1 MSMFLLPPPPPMRG
15 QHVGLYSMGTVAS
28 PTAAQLYRD
37 PNIDP
42 IDATCVPTPETVG
55 FTAPEGTYTPM
66 ECVYL
71 APPPPHP
78 SDPPPVVVNPLAPTT
93 ASPQAFSN
101 GVKLTVFAFQ
111 DKNTPQKPTPAS
123 SGSLFSFSPASGS
136 GWLRRP
142 SHSLGPELSKVDS
155 RGSDNSN
162 GTSIYAQSSS
172 AQASTNAVSVPISV
186 PGSSA
191 SVDNTNPS
199 ASSLGMFLRKK
210 SVSSEWTANVGSL
223 QTAQDSSFE
232 DDYGTP
238 PGSTGLGV
246 SPAANNKNSKRS
258 RPKNSLV
265 KNNSSY
271 LSRTIVRE
279 GLTKLL
285 CERPLG
291 ELFVITN
298 INRSLQWLDLQD
310 YQSDVHPQRHEALTK
325 ILLTRAHPLCHDVN
339 RKTKSLAGF
348 DLVVGF
354 SSGDILWIDLV
365 TGKYNRINKNGEV
378 CKAAVVDI
386 KWLPNSDS
394 RFVAAHAN
402 GWVAVYDKDR
412 EGGICEVAQSYVE
425 SKKDNRVKQGTA
437 PSIEHCHVIK
447 SHTDQSKQNPMAL
460 FAVSPK
466 PLTSIA
472 FSPISH
478 RTLAV
483 TGRDGYTRL
492 INLMSEQA
500 TDVFPSYFGGVM
512 CCAFSP
518 CGQYLATGGQ
528 DDLVSLYR
536 LESTASGQPAQL
548 LARLQGHNS
557 YVSHVAFDSYIN
569 DPRSLRLG
577 SVGQDGCLLLWDV
590 DIHTSTVRKGRSR
603 SNSAATPLAPK
614 PDQYGTLVHPFVS
627 RLEPSAQLSQP
638 VVSLPVKPANKEC
651 EPLTY
656 LEFLSDRVIAAGK
669 DGRIWTWKRPS

>member
-1 MSMFLLPPPPPMRG
+1 MRG
-15 QHVGLYSMGTVAS
+15 QNASLYSMGTVSAAS

-37 PNIDP
+37 PTIDP
-42 IDATCVPTPETVG
+42 IDATHVPTPESVG
-55 FTAPEGTYTPM
+55 FTAPEGTYVPM

-78 SDPPPVVVNPLAPTT
+78 SDPPPAIVNPLAPTT

-101 GVKLTVFAFQ
+101 GTKLTVFTFQ
-111 DKNTPQKPTPAS
+111 DKNAPQRTTPAPQ
-123 SGSLFSFSPASGS
+123 SLFSFSPASGS

-142 SHSLGPELSKVDS
+142 SHSLGPELAKVDS
-155 RGSDNSN
+155 RGSDLSAN
-162 GTSIYAQSSS
+162 TSLYAQPS
-172 AQASTNAVSVPISV
+172 AQASQNAVSVPISV
-186 PGSSA
+186 PGSDLTPAAGQPNASA
-191 SVDNTNPS
+191 S

-210 SVSSEWTANVGSL
+210 SNAGSEW
-223 QTAQDSSFE
+223 DSSSTSFF
-232 DDYGTP
+232 DDETYGTP
-238 PGSTGLGV
+238 PTAFGQ
-246 SPAANNKNSKRS
+246 SPAKNKKVL

-285 CERPLG
+285 CERPLT

-298 INRSLQWLDLQD
+298 INRSLQWLDFQD
-310 YQSDVHPQRHEALTK
+310 YQTDNHPQRHEALTK
-325 ILLTRAHPLCHDVN
+325 ILLTRAHPLCHDIN
-339 RKTKSLAGF
+339 RKTKSLGGF
-348 DLVVGF
+348 DLIVGF

-365 TGKYNRINKNGEV
+365 SGKYNRINKNGEV

-394 RFVAAHAN
+394 RFVVAYAN

-412 EGGICEVAQSYVE
+412 EGGACEAAQQYVE
-425 SKKDNRVKQGTA
+425 SRKSSAKSG
-437 PSIEHCHVIK
+437 SEIEHCHVIK
-447 SHTDQSKQNPMAL
+447 SHNEASKQNPLAL

-466 PLTSIA
+466 PLTSLV
-472 FSPISH
+472 FSPTAL

-492 INLMSEQA
+492 LNLHTEQA
-500 TDVFPSYFGGVM
+500 TDAFPSYFGGVT
-512 CCAFSP
+512 CAAFSS
-518 CGQYLATGGQ
+518 CGRYLATGGQ

-536 LESTASGQPAQL
+536 VDSAAGPAQL
-548 LARLQGHNS
+548 LARLQGHHS
-557 YVSHVAFDSYIN
+557 YVSHVAFDTYIS
-569 DPRSLRLG
+569 DPRSIRLG

-590 DIHTSTVRKGRSR
+590 DIRPAPRKGRSR
-603 SNSAATPLAPK
+603 SNSSAAPSAPK
-614 PDQYGTLVHPFVS
+614 ADKFGTLIHPFVS
-627 RLEPSAQLSQP
+627 RLDANAAIAQP
-638 VVSLPVKPANKEC
+638 VVSIPVKAINKEC

-669 DGRIWTWKRPS
+669 DGRIWTWKRPE

>member
-1 MSMFLLPPPPPMRG
+1 MRG
-15 QHVGLYSMGTVAS
+15 QHVGLYSMGTITAS

-42 IDATCVPTPETVG
+42 IDATCVPTPESVG

-93 ASPQAFSN
+93 ANPQAFSN
-101 GVKLTVFAFQ
+101 GVKLSVFAFQ
-111 DKNTPQKPTPAS
+111 DKNGPQKSAAPAS

-142 SHSLGPELSKVDS
+142 SHSLGPELAKVDS
-155 RGSDNSN
+155 RGSDGSNS
-162 GTSIYAQSSS
+162 TSIYAQSSS

-186 PGSSA
+186 PGST
-191 SVDNTNPS
+191 VNLDTTNPS

-210 SVSSEWTANVGSL
+210 SVSSEWNNSL
-223 QTAQDSSFE
+223 QTANDSSFE

-238 PGSTGLGV
+238 PSSTGMGV
-246 SPAANNKNSKRS
+246 SPAAGNKNSKRT

-298 INRSLQWLDLQD
+298 INRSLQWLDLQE
-310 YQSDVHPQRHEALTK
+310 YQTDVHPQRHEALTK

-348 DLVVGF
+348 DLIVGF

-412 EGGICEVAQSYVE
+412 EGGVCEVAQSYVE
-425 SKKDNRVKQGTA
+425 SKKDYKKQGTNTD
-437 PSIEHCHVIK
+437 IEHCHVIK
-447 SHTDQSKQNPMAL
+447 SHTEQSKQNPMAL

-466 PLTSIA
+466 PLTAIA
-472 FSPISH
+472 FSPVSH
-478 RTLAV
+478 RTIAV

-492 INLMSEQA
+492 INLMTEQA
-500 TDVFPSYFGGVM
+500 TDVFPSYFGGVT

-518 CGQYLATGGQ
+518 CGKYLATGGQ
-528 DDLVSLYR
+528 DDLVTLYKVDN
-536 LESTASGQPAQL
+536 GQHAQI

-557 YVSHVAFDSYIN
+557 YVSHVAFDSYLN
-569 DPRSLRLG
+569 DPRSIRLG

-603 SNSAATPLAPK
+603 SNSAATPLTPK
-614 PDQYGTLVHPFVS
+614 ADRYGTLIHPFVS
-627 RLEPSAQLSQP
+627 RLDSSAVLSQP
-638 VVSLPVKPANKEC
+638 IVSLPVKADKKEC

-669 DGRIWTWKRPS
+669 DGRIWTWKRPDA